1 MDNKKQINDTSVVP
15 NNKAIILNN
24 FIQFQNIQLTV
35 TNFNKIMH
43 IFKVDEV
50 MDPYIFYS
58 SIPICYKNHWSVLIN
73 RNRNKITHFD
83 STGNHLIDDTSDF
96 IFKKLNI
103 QYTNINKYNL
113 SCQYSDFCCGYFVIY
128 IILSLMLNDSIQV
141 LKDNEVLELL
151 KNKIINLY
159 NEDSDRIIKIIC
171 EKYV

>member
-35 TNFNKIMH
+35 TNFNKIM
-43 IFKVDEV
+43 
-50 MDPYIFYS
+50 
-58 SIPICYKNHWSVLIN
+58 HWSVLIN

-128 IILSLMLNDSIQV
+128 IILSLMRNDSIQV